1 MNKAYIVMK
10 KGYEYDDN
18 IYNETEGGTPK
29 TVCFSKED
37 AIEKAK
43 ELNVKEYQ
51 TSSITEFS
59 YEYEE
64 CVNVELSVFESFNKS
79 LVEKYGK
86 IETKYSWDNTEY
98 WLHPKAN
105 QDEIDQYC
113 KMVSISFYEVV
124 EVDVDMS
131 SWRDSQ
137 INSIVD
143 N

>member
-37 AIEKAK
+37 AIKKAK
-43 ELNVKEYQ
+43 ELNIKEYQ

-59 YEYEE
+59 YEYED
-64 CVNVELSVFESFNKS
+64 CVNVEWDIFENFNQS

-86 IETKYSWDNTEY
+86 IQTKYSWDNTENR
-98 WLHPKAN
+98 LHPEAN
-105 QDEIDQYC
+105 QDEIDEYC
-113 KMVSISFYEVV
+113 KMVTVSFYEVV

-131 SWRDSQ
+131 SWRDNQLNQ
-137 INSIVD
+137 IID
-143 N
+143 

>member
-1 MNKAYIVMK
+1 MSMMIIFITKQKAELQKQFVSQK
-10 KGYEYDDN
+10 K
-18 IYNETEGGTPK
+18 T
-29 TVCFSKED
+29 
-37 AIEKAK
+37 
-43 ELNVKEYQ
+43 LVKEYQ

-64 CVNVELSVFESFNKS
+64 CVNVELPVFESFNKS